1 MRLSSCAEL
10 ISVTTLITLS
20 SGALGIITVLSWVT
34 NSFRSLTLFA
44 TQKVRNLKLQK
55 KPKVLTLVNDELC

>member
-10 ISVTTLITLS
+10 ISVITLITLS
-20 SGALGIITVLSWVT
+20 SGALGIITVLSWAT

>member
-10 ISVTTLITLS
+10 IRVITLITLS
-20 SGALGIITVLSWVT
+20 SGALGLITVLSWVT

-55 KPKVLTLVNDELC
+55 KPKVLTLVNDEL